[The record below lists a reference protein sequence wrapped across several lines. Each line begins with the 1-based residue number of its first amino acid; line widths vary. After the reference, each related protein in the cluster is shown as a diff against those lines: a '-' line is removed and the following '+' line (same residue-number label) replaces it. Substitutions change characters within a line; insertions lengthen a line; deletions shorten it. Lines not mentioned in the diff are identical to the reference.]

1 MEHEDKQMGLDQM
14 THTQYRSSVW
24 RILLLA
30 LVLVLVSGLA
40 PVQAREMAEIK
51 ASGKLIV
58 AVPDQRN
65 PPFFFEER
73 GELKGLD
80 IDLSKAIAEA
90 MGVEAVFNRSGKSFN
105 DAVKLVADDQA
116 DMSAAKIS
124 RTLGRSQTVL
134 FSNPYVTL
142 PHAMLVNRLRFAQ
155 ISGGKS
161 VAEVMQN
168 YSDTIGVIADSS
180 FVGFAKIYFPKA
192 KIVEFE
198 TWDQVVD
205 AVAKGKVT
213 TAYRDAFEVKR
224 IFKVRPDL
232 VLTVRSVI
240 IEDIKDTI
248 GIVVN
253 RNNYLLMNFLNLF
266 LEQKNIKYTSEQILS
281 KYEKFIN

>member
-1 MEHEDKQMGLDQM
+1 M
-14 THTQYRSSVW
+14 TLTHCLSASW
-24 RILLLA
+24 RALLLT
-30 LVLVLVSGLA
+30 LVLLGAL
-40 PVQAREMAEIK
+40 PLQAREMAEIK

-58 AVPDQRN
+58 AIPDQRN
-65 PPFFFEER
+65 PPFFFEDQ

-90 MGVEAVFNRSGKSFN
+90 LGVQVVFNRDGKSFN

-124 RTLGRSQTVL
+124 RTLARSQTVL
-134 FSNPYVTL
+134 FSTPYITL

-155 ISGGKS
+155 IAGGRP

-168 YSDTIGVIADSS
+168 YTDTIGVIANSS
-180 FVGFAKIYFPKA
+180 FVGFAKTYFPKA
-192 KIVEFE
+192 KIVEFT
-198 TWDQVVD
+198 TWDEVVD

-224 IFKVRPDL
+224 IFKVKPDL
-232 VLTVRSVI
+232 VLTVRSVM

-248 GIVVN
+248 GIAVN
-253 RNNYLLMNFLNLF
+253 RNNYLLLNFLNLF

-281 KYEKFIN
+281 KYEKFLN